1 MKSHAR
7 HKHGTRLSGYGE
19 TIQVFIPPTCDF
31 LFIHLDFLVERIL
44 FIWFLPKRRLTEKQ
58 WKNIW
63 KRYVSKFGRWR
74 LWHFH
79 LDQVR
84 NIMCCNVFKA
94 FEWGPKMSE
103 RKCCPRSVPEVSQ
116 KCFRSVQK
124 VYHKC
129 PRSVPE
135 VSPKCAGTR
144 RRTRRSTTWTRNTT
158 SLLLRNLKG
167 FQSSCSLHKNKYATA
182 AVAQLAAR
190 RSHNP
195 KVGSSILSC
204 RICNVLKT
212 ALNSLKTA
220 RCVASSL
227 SGAAGLLKRVFSKSR
242 PPRSLHCISS
252 KRETF
257 LREFD
262 QYCAARCLRTNF
274 TGRNWGAWT

>member
-1 MKSHAR
+1 M
-7 HKHGTRLSGYGE
+7 
-19 TIQVFIPPTCDF
+19 
-31 LFIHLDFLVERIL
+31 
-44 FIWFLPKRRLTEKQ
+44 
-58 WKNIW
+58 KNIW

-158 SLLLRNLKG
+158 SLWLRNLKG
-167 FQSSCSLHKNKYATA
+167 FPSSPIWHKQNYATA

-227 SGAAGLLKRVFSKSR
+227 RGAAGLLKRVFSKSR

>member
-1 MKSHAR
+1 MFSKL
-7 HKHGTRLSGYGE
+7 LSE
-19 TIQVFIPPTCDF
+19 
-31 LFIHLDFLVERIL
+31 
-44 FIWFLPKRRLTEKQ
+44 
-58 WKNIW
+58 
-63 KRYVSKFGRWR
+63 
-74 LWHFH
+74 
-79 LDQVR
+79 
-84 NIMCCNVFKA
+84 A
-94 FEWGPKMSE
+94 
-103 RKCCPRSVPEVSQ
+103 RKCRSESAVPEVSQ
-116 KCFRSVQK
+116 KC
-124 VYHKC
+124 
-129 PRSVPE
+129 PRSVSE
-135 VSPKCAGTR
+135 VSKKCTINVPEASQKCRQSARGRGEGREGARHEHGTR
-144 RRTRRSTTWTRNTT
+144 LPCYWGTLKVFV
-158 SLLLRNLKG
+158 LLSFAQK
-167 FQSSCSLHKNKYATA
+167 QKYATA

-274 TGRNWGAWT
+274 TGRNWGTWT